1 MPKILHC
8 ENCFE
13 PPRIYSQSSWAWPEV
28 QFRLRLSLHHC
39 AKAPGTYVEVLHTLW
54 PLMAARY
61 LPLRYPFSWSGCSF
75 LVSRFCCFNSVP
87 GILTKSRALC
97 LQASHISHRALPLW
111 SAWVSPS
118 SVYTAMDQPGLPLL
132 PGAPQALTSSQVW
145 EISLLLFS
153 KPSPPFFPPEQWE
166 QLSSTACVFCSVA
179 KSQSQESREPG
190 PWLEM
195 ARGRSRENKGRI

>member
-97 LQASHISHRALPLW
+97 LQASRISHTEPSLSDQLGSRHLPFTLPWTSRGSHSSQEPHRLW
-111 SAWVSPS
+111 PPPRCGKSPS
-118 SVYTAMDQPGLPLL
+118 C
-132 PGAPQALTSSQVW
+132 SSQNQAPPSFLQNN
-145 EISLLLFS
+145 ESNCLL
-153 KPSPPFFPPEQWE
+153 
-166 QLSSTACVFCSVA
+166 QLVCSALLQNLRA
-179 KSQSQESREPG
+179 KRVQNLAPG
-190 PWLEM
+190 
-195 ARGRSRENKGRI
+195 